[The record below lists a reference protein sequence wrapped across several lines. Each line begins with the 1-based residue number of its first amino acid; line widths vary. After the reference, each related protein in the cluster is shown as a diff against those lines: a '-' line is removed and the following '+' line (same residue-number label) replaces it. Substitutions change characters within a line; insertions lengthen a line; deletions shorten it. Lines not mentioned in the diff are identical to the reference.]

1 MNIKN
6 ILFNSLLNNFKEL
19 KNRLL
24 FLFFYIFIFRIG
36 NYISIPNFNLY
47 TLNSIFKNINISKN
61 VINIFNIISGGN
73 ILNFSI
79 FTLGIIP
86 YISSSIIIELL
97 TIIFPYFKNLKNNF
111 NGKYIINKYIKYLT
125 LLLSLIQSIIV
136 FFFVNKFNNYNIF
149 FLYNNSFILYISF
162 IISLIT
168 GTIFLVWL
176 SEQISKNS
184 LGNGVSVIMFINI
197 ISNLPNSLFNFFL
210 NINNLSYIKLF
221 FVFFLI
227 ILMIYLMVF
236 IEMSKRKILILYP
249 SRGYKNVRCFFSSY
263 NTFLP
268 LKINMV
274 GVMPSIFTS
283 SIIFIFSIILFF
295 LNNFIKINFLF
306 YTYNLFY
313 PKNFLYLLIYSI
325 FLIFFCF
332 FYTLLVYNPNNIS
345 NNLKKGGVY
354 IPGIRPGNNTSFF
367 LKNIILKLTLF
378 GSLYILIICLIS
390 DFIYDILNINFNF
403 NFISLLIIINVI
415 MEFIYQIKSLIISN
429 SYFSIIKNYS

>member
-6 ILFNSLLNNFKEL
+6 ILFDSLLDNFKEL

-36 NYISIPNFNLY
+36 SFISIPGINLY
-47 TLNSIFKNINISKN
+47 ILNNIFENININKKI
-61 VINIFNIISGGN
+61 INIFNIISGGN

-97 TIIFPYFKNLKNNF
+97 TIVFPYFIKLKNNI

-125 LLLSLIQSIIV
+125 LLLSIIQSIII
-136 FFFVNKFNNYNIF
+136 FSFINKFNNHNVF
-149 FLYNNSFILYISF
+149 FLYNNNFILYISS

-168 GTIFLVWL
+168 GTIILVWL

-184 LGNGVSVIMFINI
+184 LGNGVSVIMFTNI
-197 ISNLPNSLFNFFL
+197 ISNLPSSLFSFFW

-221 FVFFLI
+221 LIFFLVI
-227 ILMIYLMVF
+227 FIIYLIVF
-236 IEMSKRKILILYP
+236 IEMAKRKILILYP
-249 SRGYKNVRCFFSSY
+249 SKGYKNIKCFFYSY
-263 NTFLP
+263 DTFLP
-268 LKINMV
+268 LKINMT
-274 GVMPSIFTS
+274 GIIPSIFTS
-283 SIIFIFSIILFF
+283 SIMLIFSIFLLFF
-295 LNNFIKINFLF
+295 NNFSKINFLF
-306 YTYNLFY
+306 YIYNLFY

-332 FYTLLVYNPNNIS
+332 FYTLLVYNPNDIS
-345 NNLKKGGVY
+345 NNLKKSGAY
-354 IPGIRPGNNTSFF
+354 IPGIRPGENTSFF
-367 LKNIILKLTLF
+367 LKNVILKLTLF

-390 DFIYDILNINFNF
+390 DFIYDVLNINFNF
-403 NFISLLIIINVI
+403 SFISLLIIINVI
-415 MEFIYQIKSLIISN
+415 MEFIYQIKSLIMSN